1 MAKDVIK
8 QTNTKNQ
15 LEYDR
20 HVFFI
25 HNFFWLLDSGQQQQQ
40 QQRQDMTI
48 NFDVV
53 VHTQIQFSRRPM
65 RALETFLGMNSE

>member
-1 MAKDVIK
+1 MIDMSCLYTI
-8 QTNTKNQ
+8 
-15 LEYDR
+15 
-20 HVFFI
+20 
-25 HNFFWLLDSGQQQQQ
+25 FFWLLDSGQQQQ

-53 VHTQIQFSRRPM
+53 VHTKIQFSRRPM